1 MLVVVVVVCAAGA
14 VVTTGA
20 GAGVGRWTVVEL
32 NEQAAIE
39 RHASA
44 MTATSRI

>member
-20 GAGVGRWTVVEL
+20 GVGLWTVVEL
-32 NEQAAIE
+32 NEQAATE
-39 RHASA
+39 RQAST
-44 MTATSRI
+44 MSATSRI

>member
-20 GAGVGRWTVVEL
+20 GAGIGRWTVVEL

-39 RHASA
+39 RHANTVA
-44 MTATSRI
+44 TASRI